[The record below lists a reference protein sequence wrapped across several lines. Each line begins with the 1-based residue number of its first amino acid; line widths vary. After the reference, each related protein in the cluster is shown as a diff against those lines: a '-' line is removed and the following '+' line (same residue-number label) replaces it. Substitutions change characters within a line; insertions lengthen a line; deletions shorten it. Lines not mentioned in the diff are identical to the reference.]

1 MIFCVATGWDLPRE
15 WFEPAGERCV
25 TKDLLGRPLPSTG
38 IVATIDFFGLTNST
52 CALASAAAKLPIE
65 LLDCCI

>member
-1 MIFCVATGWDLPRE
+1 MRN
-15 WFEPAGERCV
+15 ERSAR
-25 TKDLLGRPLPSTG
+25 TAPLPSTG